1 MKLAESL
8 AHSSSVVVRQK
19 KEIAELLGFETRNKY
34 EIAGERGETI
44 GYCAEQQKGLF
55 GFLARQLLG
64 HWRTFELHFFDT
76 DRSVALRA
84 FHPFRWFFQCL
95 EVSDGRGALLGR
107 LQQRFAIF
115 TKTFDVLDP
124 TGRLVLEM
132 RSGFLSFWTFPVTR
146 PGSPLVVAVIRKQ
159 WGGVLKELFTD
170 ADTFQLEFT
179 DPGLTAGERQLLL
192 AAAVFVD
199 LQYFENKGGGGLG
212 LLDG

>member
-1 MKLAESL
+1 MKLAQSL
-8 AHSSSVVVRQK
+8 ASARSVVVRQK
-19 KEIAELLGFETRNKY
+19 KELAELLGFETRNKY
-34 EIAGERGETI
+34 EIAGDRGEAI
-44 GYCAEQQKGLF
+44 GYCAEQQKGIM

-64 HWRTFELHFFDT
+64 HWRTYELQFFEL
-76 DRSVALRA
+76 DRGVALRA

-95 EVSDGRGALLGR
+95 EVSDGQGALLGR
-107 LQQRFAIF
+107 LQQGFAIF

-124 TGRLVLEM
+124 TGHLVFEM

-146 PGSPLVVAVIRKQ
+146 PGSPRVVAVIRKQ

-170 ADTFQLEFT
+170 ADTFQLEFS
-179 DPGLTAGERQLLL
+179 DPGLTPAERQLLL

-199 LQYFENKGGGGLG
+199 LQYFENKGGEGLS